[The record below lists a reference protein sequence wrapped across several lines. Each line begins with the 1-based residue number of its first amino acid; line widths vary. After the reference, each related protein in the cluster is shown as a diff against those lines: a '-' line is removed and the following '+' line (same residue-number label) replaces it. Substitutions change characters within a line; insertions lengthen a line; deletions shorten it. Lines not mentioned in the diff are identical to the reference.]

1 MALVS
6 KVASPKKH
14 TQNRIQFQTKVVKSL
29 FLNVYLPFEAGHGY
43 IAEIWEYPPPQGQN
57 QREVSQVNIF

>member
-1 MALVS
+1 MALVAGLIIMT

-14 TQNRIQFQTKVVKSL
+14 TQNRTQFKTKIAKTL
-29 FLNVYLPFEAGHGY
+29 FLNVYIPSEAGYAY

-57 QREVSQVNIF
+57 